1 MQNGEFPRDL
11 KPSEKG
17 LLLWLLPEERPGYRG
32 YREILK
38 QWKVVAQGRR
48 GSGNYIL
55 APKDEIPDNESP
67 LPSVIAYGVVETSKG
82 EVSVSVRER
91 LGNQVEFEVAM
102 LGKGDS
108 IDLAEERRR
117 WTYSQWLP
125 GSPCPRCASQPR
137 EVLMQGKAGRTLVL
151 AICIGDRRLWIY
163 ESETGMNQLMPVTN
177 FYNELMLHKN
187 VRDPKIALDSQR
199 LFQDLHTFRDSDL
212 FSAFRSYNQIR
223 TKVALDASVAPRS
236 ERSPSFFRRVIGLFK
251 GNQA

>member
-1 MQNGEFPRDL
+1 MQSGEFPRDL
-11 KPSEKG
+11 KPFEES
-17 LLLWLLPEERPGYRG
+17 LLLWVLPEERPGYRR
-32 YREILK
+32 YREILH

-48 GSGNYIL
+48 GSGNHIL
-55 APKDEIPDNESP
+55 APLDEYPDNESP

-82 EVSVSVRER
+82 EVSVSIRER

-108 IDLAEERRR
+108 FDLTEERRR

-125 GSPCPRCASQPR
+125 GSPCPRCASPLR
-137 EVLMQGKAGRTLVL
+137 EVHMQGNAGRTLVL
-151 AICIGDRRLWIY
+151 AICIGDRRLWIFD
-163 ESETGMNQLMPVTN
+163 SETGMNQPVPVTN
-177 FYNELMLHKN
+177 FYNELMLQRN
-187 VRDPKIALDSQR
+187 VRNPKIALDSQR

-223 TKVALDASVAPRS
+223 TKVALDASVAPLS
-236 ERSPSFFRRVIGLFK
+236 EGSPSFFRRVIGVLK